1 MINNGANILKKRL
14 KVVVFLNIKIL
25 LPLFTLQIQPLV
37 QVIYTPSQWIPI
49 RNLSLKNDK
58 TIGFVPTMGALHE
71 GHLELI
77 KRCKLESDISVV
89 SIFVNPTQ
97 FNNPSDFEKYPI
109 TLESDLQKCEEAG
122 VDFVFVPAVTT
133 IYPQKLSTTFNFGEI
148 EQILEGKFRPGHF
161 NGVGIVVSKLFNII
175 QPQKAF
181 FGQKDLQQV
190 AVIKRLIQDLSF
202 QIELITVPTKR
213 ETDGLAMSSR
223 NIRLSSQERI
233 QALILYR
240 SLIQAKTQLL
250 AGIPWRNIYP
260 QIKQDFDLA
269 ENVILEYFDL
279 VEPTSFTKLTDFE
292 PKQPTAICVAAYLGA
307 VRLIDNI
314 TVIS

>member
-122 VDFVFVPAVTT
+122 VDFVFVPTVTT

-250 AGIPWRNIYP
+250 AGIPWINIYP

>member
-1 MINNGANILKKRL
+1 VINNGANILKKRL

-122 VDFVFVPAVTT
+122 VDFVFVPTVTT

-250 AGIPWRNIYP
+250 AGIPWINIYP

>member
-1 MINNGANILKKRL
+1 VINNGANILKKRL

-122 VDFVFVPAVTT
+122 VDFVFVPQVTT

-161 NGVGIVVSKLFNII
+161 NGVAIVVSKLFNII

>member
-1 MINNGANILKKRL
+1 
-14 KVVVFLNIKIL
+14 
-25 LPLFTLQIQPLV
+25 V

-49 RNLSLKNDK
+49 RNLSFKNDK

-97 FNNPSDFEKYPI
+97 FNSPSDFEKYPI
-109 TLESDLQKCEEAG
+109 TLESDLKKCDEVG
-122 VDFVFVPAVTT
+122 VDFVFVPEVTT
-133 IYPQKLSTTFNFGEI
+133 IYSQKLSTTFHFGEI

-202 QIELITVPTKR
+202 QIALITVPTKR

-223 NIRLSSQERI
+223 NIRLSGQERI
-233 QALILYR
+233 QAQILYR